1 MWLQGP
7 SVTVR
12 LTRLSIGCNLS
23 SLNMPTHIGVFPRW
37 MSLPLW
43 NLLRGT
49 DPPVTKEGVTAEDG
63 ITGSTV
69 RRHSQSRAWHRKTCG
84 FAFSRDFG
92 FHPLG
97 STDLSRICPQ
107 SCQTSI
113 SNNHSI
119 PQ

>member
-12 LTRLSIGCNLS
+12 LMRLNVGCNLS

-49 DPPVTKEGVTAEDG
+49 DPPVTKEGVTVAHG
-63 ITGSTV
+63 VTGCTH
-69 RRHSQSRAWHRKTCG
+69 RRLS
-84 FAFSRDFG
+84 
-92 FHPLG
+92 PLG
-97 STDLSRICPQ
+97 PRSPDHRERRGTPRGALALTRCGVRG
-107 SCQTSI
+107 
-113 SNNHSI
+113 
-119 PQ
+119 